1 MDKSPRQRVVG
12 ESKLNLGMKLATIF
26 VCAQL
31 LAAQPSV
38 RSSDEAAV
46 RDMVKR
52 YADARDVS
60 DPKAIGML
68 FTDDSDQ
75 LVSNGEWRR
84 GRDALVRGMLSSS
97 ARETGKRT
105 LAVETIR
112 FVGADVAIADARYEI
127 GDRKMWSTFIMKR
140 ASGGWR
146 IEAIRNMLP
155 SAPTPPSPKPA
166 R

>member
-1 MDKSPRQRVVG
+1 
-12 ESKLNLGMKLATIF
+12 MKLAAF
-26 VCAQL
+26 LLCAGL
-31 LAAQPSV
+31 FAAQPGG
-38 RSSDEAAV
+38 RPADEAAV
-46 RDMVKR
+46 REMVKH

-60 DPKAIGML
+60 DPKAIGAL
-68 FTDDSDQ
+68 FTDDADQ
-75 LVSNGEWRR
+75 LVSNGEWRK

-112 FVGADVAIADARYEI
+112 FLGADVAIADARYEI

-140 ASGGWR
+140 GSGGWR

-155 SAPTPPSPKPA
+155 SAQSAPRPDPK

>member
-1 MDKSPRQRVVG
+1 MI
-12 ESKLNLGMKLATIF
+12 LAAFLLCT
-26 VCAQL
+26 QL
-31 LAAQPSV
+31 FAAQPAG

-46 RDMVKR
+46 REMVKR

-60 DPKAIGML
+60 DPKAIGAL
-68 FTDDSDQ
+68 FTDDADQ

-84 GRDALVRGMLSSS
+84 GRDALVRGMLASS

-140 ASGGWR
+140 GSGGWR

-155 SAPTPPSPKPA
+155 AAQSAPPPSPA